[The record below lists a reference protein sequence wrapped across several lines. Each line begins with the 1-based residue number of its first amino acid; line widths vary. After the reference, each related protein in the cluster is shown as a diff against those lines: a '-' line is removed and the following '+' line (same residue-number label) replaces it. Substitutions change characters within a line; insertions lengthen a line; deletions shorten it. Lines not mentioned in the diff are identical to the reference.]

1 MSVASAAAY
10 GIAVAPAVVEAL
22 WWPCG
27 GPCCGGGPVVAL
39 WWPLMW
45 WRPCGGPVVAP
56 AVVEALW
63 WPLLWWRP
71 CGYL

>member
-27 GPCCGGGPVVAL
+27 GPCCGGGPVVA
-39 WWPLMW
+39 
-45 WRPCGGPVVAP
+45 P

-63 WPLLWWRP
+63 VSVICAATGDHGEVHGL
-71 CGYL
+71 C